1 MIRPPS
7 DIERARAAAE
17 GVHRGFF
24 RDVRQAA
31 RILRVDVVL
40 VRLALDGLRERSAA

>member
-1 MIRPPS
+1 MTRPPT
-7 DIERARAAAE
+7 DIERARAAAD

-31 RILRVDVVL
+31 RVLKVDVVL
-40 VRLALDGLRERSAA
+40 VRLALDALRERSAA